1 MAKVFDSKKGAK
13 LASKKGQSRG
23 APTRAESAPSG
34 NSTRRFESWP
44 LAEFRVRREQLDRGL
59 QEAPCVGESCN
70 CALVGV
76 SHREERIEM
85 LSDRLVLAAR

>member
-1 MAKVFDSKKGAK
+1 MAKVFDSKKGAQ

-23 APTRAESAPSG
+23 AQTRAETAPSG

-76 SHREERIEM
+76 SHREERIEI